1 MPGGPKKKKKKTGIF
16 SGIRKPTAPPAKK
29 LGDEKAESKARP
41 SLRKAKHKKKE
52 DDRLDYG
59 DL

>member
-1 MPGGPKKKKKKTGIF
+1 MPGGSKKKKKTGIF
-16 SGIRKPTAPPAKK
+16 EGIRKPTAPPARK

-41 SLRKAKHKKKE
+41 SMRKVKHKKKV
-52 DDRLDYG
+52 DDRIDYG